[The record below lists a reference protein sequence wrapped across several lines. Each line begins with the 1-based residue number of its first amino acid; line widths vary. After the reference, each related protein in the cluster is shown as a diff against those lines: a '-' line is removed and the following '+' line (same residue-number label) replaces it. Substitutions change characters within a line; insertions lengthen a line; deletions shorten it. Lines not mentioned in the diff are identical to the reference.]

1 MSLNNDVDVLLHYLL
16 FVYLADVKQDGTFF
30 YSATVPLIMSDY
42 LIGDR
47 LPDASLWFN
56 LIA

>member
-1 MSLNNDVDVLLHYLL
+1 MSLNNDVDVLLNLL

>member
-1 MSLNNDVDVLLHYLL
+1 MSLNNDVDVLLNLL
-16 FVYLADVKQDGTFF
+16 FVYIADVKQDGTFF